1 MVLNIDCI
9 SKAKIYVFTL
19 TSLFSDLTGDFLE
32 ISVNSD
38 RDTFA
43 FTTCGSHGDTS
54 VEVPG
59 ESDMVHSFQCKR
71 TAKAKFPMHMIKYA
85 LKSIHMASKVS
96 LRMDNQEI
104 LCLQYLIL
112 VGNGKCFL
120 EYFFTPQIESEVE
133 AQCED

>member
-1 MVLNIDCI
+1 MNINCT
-9 SKAKIYVFTL
+9 SKAKIYVITF

-43 FTTCGSHGDTS
+43 FNTYGSHGDTS

-59 ESDMVHSFQCKR
+59 ESDMVHSFQWKR
-71 TAKAKFPMHMIKYA
+71 TAKAIFPMHMIKYA
-85 LKSIHMASKVS
+85 LKSLHMASKVS

-104 LCLQYLIL
+104 LCLQYLIM
-112 VGNGKCFL
+112 VGSGQCFL

-133 AQCED
+133 AQCECED